1 MKKRRILSYYVA
13 ITAFIAFAVW
23 TLLVMTVDVSS
34 IGPNG
39 SSVGLSSING
49 TFHNFTG
56 VNLTLY
62 EFTDWLSIIPI
73 CIATGFAV
81 LGLIQWIQR
90 KNLFRVDY
98 SLFILG
104 GFYVAVFATYFLFE
118 LLTIN
123 YRPILIEG
131 ILEASYPSSTTMLVL
146 CIMPTAA
153 MQLKGRICN
162 SILRI
167 FAISLIIIFTVFMV
181 TGRIIS
187 GVHWITDIIGGMFIS
202 TAWVSL
208 YYAISGLKD
217 DT

>member
-90 KNLFRVDY
+90 KKLFKVDY

-131 ILEASYPSSTTMLVL
+131 ILEASYPSSTTILVL

-153 MQLKGRICN
+153 MQLKRRICN

>member
-1 MKKRRILSYYVA
+1 MKKRRILSYYLA

-23 TLLVMTVDVSS
+23 SLLVMTVDVAA
-34 IGPNG
+34 IGPKG
-39 SSVGLSSING
+39 SSVGLSSINRA
-49 TFHNFTG
+49 FHNCTG

-62 EFTDWLSIIPI
+62 ELTDWLSIIPI
-73 CIATGFAV
+73 CFAVGFAV

-90 KNLFRVDY
+90 KNLFKVDY

-118 LLTIN
+118 LLTVN

-153 MQLKGRICN
+153 LQFDKRIN
-162 SILRI
+162 NRALRTTIIILISI
-167 FAISLIIIFTVFMV
+167 FAAFMV
-181 TGRIIS
+181 VGRIIS
-187 GVHWITDIIGGMFIS
+187 GVHWITDIIGGTIIS

-208 YYAISGLKD
+208 YYAVSGIKD
-217 DT
+217 NT